1 MKIAAIALRG
11 MTILPGM
18 VAHFDISR
26 DKSIKAVE
34 AAMNNNQRI
43 FLVTQR
49 DAEVDTPKMA
59 DLFEVGLSDKVKE
72 LTGITDEELQKASPI
87 EEVIKDF
94 LQFADKECLL
104 GHHILFDYSFLKR
117 AAVNSGFTFE
127 REGID
132 TLRIA
137 RRFLTELESRNL
149 GFLCKHYQIPLE
161 EAHRAYHDANAAHL
175 LYQRLCEEF
184 YDKEAATFLPKKL
197 LYGVKKEVPMTPR
210 QKTYILGLAEKYHIT
225 IEDGQILL
233 PPVLIPKLGDRLDIE
248 HMTKNEASRLIDCLL
263 SRMKAAIDRLPS
275 DCEE

>member
-1 MKIAAIALRG
+1 MSMLVDY
-11 MTILPGM
+11 
-18 VAHFDISR
+18 VAMDLETTGLNPRLDRIIEIGAVRVR
-26 DKSIKAVE
+26 DGEVVDTFCTYVNPAKSIPE
-34 AAMNNNQRI
+34 RI
-43 FLVTQR
+43 T
-49 DAEVDTPKMA
+49 
-59 DLFEVGLSDKVKE
+59 E
-72 LTGITDEELQKASPI
+72 LTGIRNEDVAKAPYI
-87 EEVIKDF
+87 EEVLPQFMEF
-94 LQFADKECLL
+94 LGEDNLL
-104 GHHILFDYSFLKR
+104 GHNIIFDYSFVKK
-117 AAVNSGFTFE
+117 AAVNQKLTFE

-263 SRMKAAIDRLPS
+263 SRMKTTTDHLPS
-275 DCEE
+275 GCEE